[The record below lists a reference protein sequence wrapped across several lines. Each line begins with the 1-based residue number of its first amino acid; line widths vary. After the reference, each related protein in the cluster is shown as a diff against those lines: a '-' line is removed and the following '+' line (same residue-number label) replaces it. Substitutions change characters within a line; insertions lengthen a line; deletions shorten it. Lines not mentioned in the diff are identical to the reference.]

1 MTEEIKRKLKELAE
15 KYENSSFLDSD
26 PSQFLRWYKNQADVE
41 IAAFVAAMLSFG
53 NRKQFIPKIR
63 CILETADKAGG
74 ISLWIKNGCF
84 EKDFSAES
92 GDDEEK
98 FYRFYSY
105 EDIKILFRVF
115 KKLLEENGSF
125 GSFVKKLCLEENKT
139 PAEIISSAFEKCK
152 IVPKGKNSA
161 NKRVNMFLRW
171 MVRRNSPVDLGLWN
185 WISPADLIIPLD
197 THVIQEAEKLN
208 LISENA
214 PASMKTAQKI
224 TCQLKEIWPEDPCK
238 GDFALFGLGV
248 DEEIL

>member
-1 MTEEIKRKLKELAE
+1 MTEEIGQRLKELAE

-26 PSQFLRWYKNQADVE
+26 PSQFLRWYKNHSDVE
-41 IAAFVAAMLSFG
+41 IASFVAAMLSFG

-63 CILETADKAGG
+63 SIFETADKTGG
-74 ISLWIKNGCF
+74 IFLWIKNGAF
-84 EKDFSAES
+84 EKDFCALS

-105 EDIKILFRVF
+105 KEMKNLFRAF
-115 KKLLEENGSF
+115 KVLLESSRTF
-125 GSFVKKLCLEENKT
+125 GEYVKNFDSGKN
-139 PAEIISSAFEKCK
+139 PAAAISAAFENCK

-171 MVRRNSPVDLGLWN
+171 MVRRDSPVDLGLWN

-197 THVIQEAEKLN
+197 THVIHEAEKLR
-208 LISENA
+208 LIPENS
-214 PASMKTAQKI
+214 PASMKTAKEI
-224 TCQLKEIWPEDPCK
+224 TAQLKEVWPDDPCK

-248 DEEIL
+248 DEEK

>member
-1 MTEEIKRKLKELAE
+1 MTEEIKRKLKSLAE
-15 KYENSSFLDSD
+15 KYENSSFLNSD

-63 CILETADKAGG
+63 FIFETADCAGG
-74 ISLWIKNGCF
+74 IFCWIKNGGF
-84 EKDFSAES
+84 EKDFSSAS
-92 GDDEEK
+92 GNGDEK

-105 EDIKILFRVF
+105 EDMKILFRAF
-115 KKLLEENGSF
+115 KNLLEENETF
-125 GSFVKKLCLEENKT
+125 GEYVKKSCLEENKT
-139 PAEIISSAFEKCK
+139 PAEAVSSAFEKCK

-171 MVRRNSPVDLGLWN
+171 MVRRDSPVDLGLWS
-185 WISPADLIIPLD
+185 WILPADLIIPLD
-197 THVIQEAEKLN
+197 THVIQEAVKLN

-214 PASMKTAQKI
+214 PASMKTAEKI
-224 TCQLKEIWPEDPCK
+224 TCQLKEIWPDDPCK

-248 DEEIL
+248 DEENL